1 MQITVIERAQQIQI
15 QEQEIIRRE
24 RELDATVRKPAE
36 AEKYRL
42 EKIAD
47 ANRLVLNN
55 THHRVCMHMHSI
67 LRCAVILS
75 DSIIRNI

>member
-24 RELDATVRKPAE
+24 RELEATVRKPAE

-47 ANRLVLNN
+47 ANRLVLC
-55 THHRVCMHMHSI
+55 CMLI
-67 LRCAVILS
+67 
-75 DSIIRNI
+75 